1 MDNENE
7 FVDWLS
13 EYGRLQYNESFDCLR
28 SLYGVHDANY
38 KIEVKFLMSLTTP
51 AAYIVLGFWVRDY
64 GGWPSEISEWN
75 ATKFTRGIITTYERN
90 LFLSEQHLHS
100 LLAFWKSLHIEVIG
114 MSTACLSALQL
125 RIKKK
130 I

>member
-1 MDNENE
+1 MHERFSNCSLDLDSVPGSYVDNENE

-64 GGWPSEISEWN
+64 
-75 ATKFTRGIITTYERN
+75 
-90 LFLSEQHLHS
+90 
-100 LLAFWKSLHIEVIG
+100 
-114 MSTACLSALQL
+114 
-125 RIKKK
+125 
-130 I
+130 